1 MARDEHGNATAIAPL
16 IWGQGCFLAMMAC
29 CLAIRPS
36 ALAVKRGLSY
46 YGTHVETV
54 VPYSV
59 GFVLCVS
66 LTGLAVARM
75 RADSSP
81 LRSLRLALVGILA
94 LLAAIPLTP
103 YDLDL
108 VFDWLHLGFTAAL
121 FSLALVVGLWVG
133 VRLPDDRVVRALLC
147 VQAAGGAFVLS
158 SQVGLLDLMIPS
170 QFLFQGAFALLVVRA
185 LRLLSRA
192 AT

>member
-1 MARDEHGNATAIAPL
+1 
-16 IWGQGCFLAMMAC
+16 MMAC

-54 VPYSV
+54 IPYSV

-66 LTGLAVARM
+66 LTGIAVARM

-81 LRSLRLALVGILA
+81 LRSLRLGLVGILA

-103 YDLDL
+103 YNLDL
-108 VFDWLHLGFTAAL
+108 VFDWLHLGFSAAL
-121 FSLALVVGLWVG
+121 FSLALVVGLWIG
-133 VRLPDDRVVRALLC
+133 VRLPGDRIVRGLIG
-147 VQAAGGAFVLS
+147 VQAAGGALVLA

-170 QFLFQGAFALLVVRA
+170 QFLFQGAFGLLVVRA

-192 AT
+192 DG